1 MLHSRHRSKI
11 DDSMEKRLTQIIN
24 MVRNFLF
31 SSANREFLTFF
42 FFLVLS
48 SIFWLMTALNETY
61 EREIGV
67 PAYLV
72 NIPKNVVVTSDME
85 DTVRVTVRDKGFALL
100 AYTYGEGIRPINV
113 NFQSAITRQSGYGV
127 VSSQELMK
135 MVNQRFSGSSKIV
148 QVKPD
153 RLDFHYNYGLS
164 RQVSVK
170 MAGNVVPGKSF
181 YLARTRFWP
190 EKVTVYGS
198 KQALDSLRFVK
209 TVPINITNFNDTVLR
224 TVALETIKGVKIVP
238 NTVRIGLYPDI
249 LTEENIEVP
258 ITAVNMPEGKVLRT
272 FPQRVTVNFIVGASM
287 FRSISPEQFAVVVDY
302 NEIID
307 HPSDKCSIHLRE
319 TPQGVRNARLKMTQV
334 DYLIEEQ

>member
-1 MLHSRHRSKI
+1 
-11 DDSMEKRLTQIIN
+11 

-48 SIFWLMTALNETY
+48 TIFWLMTALNETY

-127 VSSQELMK
+127 LSSQELMK
-135 MVNQRFSGSSKIV
+135 MINQRFSGSSKIV

-170 MAGNVVPGKSF
+170 MSGHVVPGKSF

-258 ITAVNMPEGKVLRT
+258 ITAINMPEGKVLRT

>member
-1 MLHSRHRSKI
+1 
-11 DDSMEKRLTQIIN
+11 MEKRLTQIIN

-48 SIFWLMTALNETY
+48 TIFWLMTALNETY

-135 MVNQRFSGSSKIV
+135 MINQRFSGSSKIV

-164 RQVSVK
+164 RQVLVK
-170 MAGNVVPGKSF
+170 MSGHVVPGKSF

-224 TVALETIKGVKIVP
+224 TVVLETIKGVKIVP

-258 ITAVNMPEGKVLRT
+258 ITAINMPEGKVLRT

-302 NEIID
+302 NEIVD

>member
-1 MLHSRHRSKI
+1 
-11 DDSMEKRLTQIIN
+11 MEKRLTQIIN

-48 SIFWLMTALNETY
+48 TIFWLMTALNETY

-135 MVNQRFSGSSKIV
+135 MINQRFSGSSKIV

-164 RQVSVK
+164 SQVSVK
-170 MAGNVVPGKSF
+170 MSGHVVPGKSF

-258 ITAVNMPEGKVLRT
+258 ITAINMPEGKVLRT

>member
-1 MLHSRHRSKI
+1 
-11 DDSMEKRLTQIIN
+11 

-48 SIFWLMTALNETY
+48 TIFWLMTALNETY

-135 MVNQRFSGSSKIV
+135 MINQRFSGSSKIV

-170 MAGNVVPGKSF
+170 MSGHVVPGKSF

-258 ITAVNMPEGKVLRT
+258 ITAINMPEGKVLRT

-287 FRSISPEQFAVVVDY
+287 FRSISPEQFAVIVDY

>member
-1 MLHSRHRSKI
+1 
-11 DDSMEKRLTQIIN
+11 MEKRLTQIIN

-48 SIFWLMTALNETY
+48 TIFWLMTALNETY

-135 MVNQRFSGSSKIV
+135 MINQRFSGSSKIV

-170 MAGNVVPGKSF
+170 MSGHVVPGKSF